1 MNLAHLFVK
10 KSQFLRLLIEYQ
22 GISEK
27 LSHRERE
34 RETQDPDW
42 SLFSPSC
49 STSGLLVEHLLGV
62 VVARHCLTVFLHRV
76 FLQKCQ

>member
-10 KSQFLRLLIEYQ
+10 KSQFLCLLIEYQ

-27 LSHRERE
+27 LSHRE

-76 FLQKCQ
+76 FLQKYQ